1 MPKFEDTPRRLAILG
16 AAFNVLMERGY
27 AGANTLEIAR
37 RARVSKRELYAEFGN
52 KAGILEA
59 LIAST
64 AARMQV
70 PLTVPEIADAHAFAT
85 ALAAYGVAALT
96 ELTSPHVIA
105 INRLVAAEAGR
116 SSDLGRILNQQGR
129 ESNRRAL
136 IALIGKAQAAGV
148 LKPGDADVAAG
159 QFFALL
165 TGDLLLRLMLGVIKR
180 PHAKE
185 FRRRAEM
192 AADAV
197 LRLHAA

>member
-1 MPKFEDTPRRLAILG
+1 MPNFEDTPRRLAILG
-16 AAFNVLMERGY
+16 AAYAVLMEQGY

-37 RARVSKRELYAEFGN
+37 RAKVSKRELYAEFGN

-59 LIAST
+59 LIAAT

-70 PLTVPEIADAHAFAT
+70 PLTVPDITSADAFAT

-105 INRLVAAEAGR
+105 INRLAVAEAGR
-116 SSDLGRILNQQGR
+116 SSDLGRILDQQGR

-136 IALIGKAQAAGV
+136 VALVGKAQAAGV
-148 LKPGDADVAAG
+148 LKGGDAGVIAG

-165 TGDLLLRLMLGVIKR
+165 TGDLLMRLLLGVIKR
-180 PHAKE
+180 PRVKE
-185 FRRRAEM
+185 IRRRAEM
-192 AADAV
+192 ATDSV
-197 LRLHAA
+197 LRLHGV